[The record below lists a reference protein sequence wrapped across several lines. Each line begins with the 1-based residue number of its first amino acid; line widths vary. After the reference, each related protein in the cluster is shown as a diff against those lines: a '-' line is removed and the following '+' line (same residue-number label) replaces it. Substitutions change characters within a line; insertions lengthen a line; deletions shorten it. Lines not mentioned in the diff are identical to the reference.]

1 MKWFSTACLIAL
13 ATNALCA
20 QEADL
25 AKKLADATGES
36 MTDVVTMALREQWQR
51 VRKLSTEEFI
61 EKWSAIGTENR
72 RLHPDMPGSADIDA
86 LLYDPDTG
94 LPR

>member
-1 MKWFSTACLIAL
+1 MGVQLNIKSE
-13 ATNALCA
+13 
-20 QEADL
+20 EAREL

-36 MTDVVTMALREQWQR
+36 LTDAVTTALRERWQR
-51 VRKLSTEEFI
+51 VRKLTTEEFI